1 MRLEQKLLDVTSDK
15 AGKGSRAGTS
25 APAVDD
31 QRQRILSFKKARF
44 SMSGVQY
51 ITDENGKKTSVVLDL
66 KVHSELW
73 EDIQDLM
80 VSRSRMKEKSTPLAK
95 VKASLVASGRLRG

>member
-1 MRLEQKLLDVTSDK
+1 
-15 AGKGSRAGTS
+15 
-25 APAVDD
+25 
-31 QRQRILSFKKARF
+31 
-44 SMSGVQY
+44 MSGVQY

-80 VSRSRMKEKSTPLAK
+80 VSRSRMKEKSTSLAK
-95 VKASLVASGRLRG
+95 VKASLIASGKLRG